1 MIRAY
6 IRTSTGVQDIET
18 QRHAIIRYLKHR
30 FEDFQEPDAKFYVDR
45 GISGKKANRPGMTE
59 LLKDLTSDDIV
70 VVTEL
75 SRFTRMGIGDMV
87 ITVNTIVSK
96 IKAKLISLDQG
107 GDFTTPEGQ
116 LMVAIYGYLAN
127 KEWEA
132 DRERNMRM
140 QSARR
145 AAGVKFGRKCKM
157 TSEQATTAA
166 SMFRRGFKTG
176 QIEKTFGMSRQVIYN
191 ALRRHGLAEAKPK
204 TGFKESLIAKEVV

>member
-18 QRHAIIRYLKHR
+18 QRHAIVRYLKHR
-30 FEDFQEPDAKFYVDR
+30 FPDFSEPDCKFYVDK

-59 LLKDLTSDDIV
+59 LLKDLTSEDII

-132 DRERNMRM
+132 DRERNLRM

-157 TSEQATTAA
+157 NEEQARTAA
-166 SMFRRGFKTG
+166 EMFKRGFKTKKV
-176 QIEKTFGMSRQVIYN
+176 ENTFNMSRQVIYG
-191 ALRRHGLAEAKPK
+191 ALKRYGLAVPK
-204 TGFKESLIAKEVV
+204 IRETFKEQLIER